1 MTNELKAAA
10 ERVGESLRMAE
21 EGVVEKV
28 ALDITY
34 GGDMDGFK
42 RDMQT
47 LSDGSLARLAADE
60 QQAKVDAE
68 PIGREWFNENGNDV
82 SSIIVCRDNIEY
94 EIEAACGNPSIGI
107 DLTVNDRYACK
118 IIHIPHVTT
127 RGQLRKL
134 LEALKGGA

>member
-1 MTNELKAAA
+1 MTTDELKAAA
-10 ERVGESLRMAE
+10 ERLASCNGELAWKE
-21 EGVVEKV
+21 QYEGDVKHDFGDDVDDV
-28 ALDITY
+28 AKY
-34 GGDMDGFK
+34 V
-42 RDMQT
+42 
-47 LSDGSLARLAADE
+47 LSRLAADE
-60 QQAKVDAE
+60 KRAKVDAE

-134 LEALKGGA
+134 LEALKGGE

>member
-1 MTNELKAAA
+1 MTTDELKAAA
-10 ERVGESLRMAE
+10 ERLLACDGELE
-21 EGVVEKV
+21 WKEQYEGSENHDFNDDVDDV
-28 ALDITY
+28 AKC
-34 GGDMDGFK
+34 F
-42 RDMQT
+42 
-47 LSDGSLARLAADE
+47 LARLAADE

>member
-1 MTNELKAAA
+1 MTSEEIKEAIQTIEKRRRDRTCIDARGQYETDYVDAA
-10 ERVGESLRMAE
+10 S
-21 EGVVEKV
+21 
-28 ALDITY
+28 
-34 GGDMDGFK
+34 
-42 RDMQT
+42 T
-47 LSDGSLARLAADE
+47 LADAYIARLAADE